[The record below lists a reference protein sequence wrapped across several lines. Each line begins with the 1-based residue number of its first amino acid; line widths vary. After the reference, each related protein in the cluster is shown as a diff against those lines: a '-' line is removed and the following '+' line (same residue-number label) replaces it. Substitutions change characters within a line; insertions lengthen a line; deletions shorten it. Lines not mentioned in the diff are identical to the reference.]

1 MKTILTIS
9 ASNRA
14 ESINAELLNYAVK
27 HISNVEVSALN
38 MQDVKLPF
46 YNQDLEASD
55 GIPSLFESIRPLL
68 DSADGYILA
77 CPEHN
82 GLMPAEFKNFLDWL
96 SRVYTREKP
105 AFGGKPML
113 LISTSPGENGGA
125 TNLATLARLLPWQGA
140 NIVASY
146 SLGNFYQTFE
156 QDKISEQEHAAFS
169 TAINNLTTAVNVG

>member
-27 HISNVEVSALN
+27 HINGVEISALS

-55 GIPSLFESIRPLL
+55 GIPAQFESIKPLL
-68 DSADGYILA
+68 DSADGYLIA

-82 GLMPAEFKNFLDWL
+82 GL
-96 SRVYTREKP
+96 
-105 AFGGKPML
+105 
-113 LISTSPGENGGA
+113 I
-125 TNLATLARLLPWQGA
+125 
-140 NIVASY
+140 
-146 SLGNFYQTFE
+146 
-156 QDKISEQEHAAFS
+156 QDQ
-169 TAINNLTTAVNVG
+169 LRY

>member
-27 HISNVEVSALN
+27 HISGVEISALS

-55 GIPSLFESIRPLL
+55 GIPAQFESIKPLL
-68 DSADGYILA
+68 DSADGYLIA

-96 SRVYTREKP
+96 SRVYSSEKP

-113 LISTSPGENGGA
+113 LISTSPGENGGS

-140 NIVASY
+140 NIVANY
-146 SLGNFYQTFE
+146 SLGSFYQTF
-156 QDKISEQEHAAFS
+156 QQGKLSEQEHATLS
-169 TAINNLTTAVNVG
+169 NAINNLTTAVNAG